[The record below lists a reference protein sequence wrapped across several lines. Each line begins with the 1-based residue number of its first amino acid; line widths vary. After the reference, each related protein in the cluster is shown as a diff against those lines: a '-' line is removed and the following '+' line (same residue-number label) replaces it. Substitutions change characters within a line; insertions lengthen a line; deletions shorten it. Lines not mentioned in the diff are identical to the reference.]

1 MNKDIFFR
9 FFCDTNVLIAAS
21 FYYKFK
27 FIKKTFCEEQYEN
40 CIFIMRYFEKVLEQS
55 DKKFGILTQSIIKEV
70 KQRRIHILIRNL
82 TGKYQRHNE
91 EIFKKILDEFSS
103 ILNRIDDNLNRILKI
118 FIVGKGNIK
127 DKRVQ
132 KIYPKVNDMY
142 NKFREKAIK
151 IMEQEAKKSWK
162 DIGSLVAKRFRKQE
176 IFSLI
181 QRHELEEK
189 RQILNLLNKPVGIK
203 DKEILSEIIYE
214 RKRVIQENPKL
225 RVNHIFFFVS
235 EDVHFSPKYIKRYNK
250 YSNPVTEKIKEL
262 FDITCIRSKN
272 FCKLINNQKLN
283 LTN

>member
-9 FFCDTNVLIAAS
+9 FFCDTNVLISAS

-55 DKKFGILTQSIIKEV
+55 GKKFGILTQSIIKEV

-82 TGKYQRHNE
+82 TEKYQEHNE
-91 EIFKKILDEFSS
+91 VIFKKILDEFSS
-103 ILNRIDDNLNRILKI
+103 ILNRIDDNLNRNLKI
-118 FIVGKGNIK
+118 FIIGKANIK

-132 KIYPKVNDMY
+132 KIYLKVNEMY
-142 NKFREKAIK
+142 NEFSEQATK
-151 IMEQEAKKSWK
+151 IIEQEKEKSWK
-162 DIGSLVAKRFRKQE
+162 DIGSLVAKKFRKPE

-181 QRHELEEK
+181 QQQELEEK
-189 RQILNLLNKPVGIK
+189 RQILNLLRKPVGIK
-203 DKEILSEIIYE
+203 DKEIISEIIYE

-225 RVNHIFFFVS
+225 KGNLTFFFVS
-235 EDVHFSPKYIKRYNK
+235 EDVHFSPKYIMRYNK
-250 YSNPVTEKIKEL
+250 YSNPITKKIKEL
-262 FDITCIRSKN
+262 FNITCIRSKI
-272 FCKLINNQKLN
+272 FCKLIKNQKLN